1 MFNPITAAALA
12 RALHADR
19 MAEVEAARRAT
30 QVARRR
36 RRRSAEP
43 AEPGYT
49 HSPSPILA

>member
-36 RRRSAEP
+36 RRRSAES